1 MISEKPLAIHLIP
14 QQKEFLLSEKRFPHF
29 IGGIGTGKTYMLL
42 LKAVTFCQRFPG
54 ATGMIVRKTFT
65 DLHDSTLA
73 DFTKYFGLEVDVHK
87 EVKFENGSRLMFR
100 HGSEIEVLKNINLDW
115 CGIEQA
121 EEFEDDKQFNFLR
134 DRMRGKAGPYQ
145 QIALISNANGRN
157 YCWRMWVNNPS
168 SDDFH
173 LITATTFDNA
183 VNLPQK
189 FIDDQRARE
198 KDSPRHFARMVM
210 NSFDEELSDDNVFH
224 SRDLIRSSQLG
235 FVLPKFCQF
244 AAGLDVGRY
253 GADSTCLTILALV
266 GIRKWKMVFQ
276 EEKFGAGAPEVVGWV
291 KDMWKQFPFDTI
303 GVDDIGAGGGV
314 CDYLGDSNSFTTYGF
329 IANEKPNGESP
340 YPNKKAEGIFKL
352 EEYISKD
359 WLEILPD
366 VRLQEEFMTVRF
378 YYRGESKKYIVSKE
392 EMRSK
397 GIKSPNK
404 VDSTVLALYYADE
417 DRVFEADD
425 IIVPGVTPSR
435 KKFQEFAITD
445 LSN

>member
-1 MISEKPLAIHLIP
+1 MSEELKITLIP
-14 QQKEFLLSEKRFPHF
+14 QQAEFLTSEKRYPCFCA
-29 IGGIGTGKTYMLL
+29 GIGTGKTYMLL
-42 LKAVTFCQRFPG
+42 LKGVRFCQSYPK
-54 ATGMIVRKTFT
+54 AVVMVVRKQFT

-73 DFTKYFGLEVDVHK
+73 DFTRYFGITVDTHK
-87 EVKFENGSRLMFR
+87 EVIFENGSRILFR
-100 HGSEIEVLKNINLDW
+100 HGSEIEVLKNINLDMVL
-115 CGIEQA
+115 IEQG
-121 EEFEDDKQFNFLR
+121 EEFESDTQFNYLR
-134 DRMRGKAGPYQ
+134 DRLRGKAGPYQ
-145 QIALISNANGRN
+145 QMAVIANANGHN
-157 YCWRMWVNNPS
+157 WIWRMWVNNPS
-168 SDDFH
+168 SKEFH
-173 LITATTFDNA
+173 FISCTTFDNLI
-183 VNLPQK
+183 NLPAAFIEDQK
-189 FIDDQRARE
+189 ARE

-235 FVLPKFCQF
+235 YALPKFCQY

-303 GVDDIGAGGGV
+303 GVDDIGVGGGV

-366 VRLQEEFMTVRF
+366 VKLQEEFMTVRF